1 MGIAK
6 FASRTSQKTFTA
18 SGAAGELTVANG
30 DNVQVCGILFTA
42 VTAAVFTV
50 TNDGTTVK
58 FLVGVDANVSRQVSI
73 PFLADDGLRI
83 QTDQLDGSVVVFHNS
98 PGN

>member
-18 SGAAGELTVANG
+18 SGAAGELRVANG

-42 VTAAVFTV
+42 VSAAVFTV

-58 FLVGVDANVSRQVSI
+58 FLVGVAANTSLEVSI
-73 PFLADDGLRI
+73 SWLADDGIRI
-83 QTDQLDGSVVVFHNS
+83 QSDQADGSVCVFHNS